1 MAQAQYIRAL
11 HSLLLVKA
19 EQRKREMQT
28 EAAVSCHNTNTK
40 SLTQGQAGATW
51 LASGAM
57 SKSFSI
63 TLLIN
68 HFKWLVSAEVVTCAV

>member
-1 MAQAQYIRAL
+1 MTQASRHKSTTQFTAGKSRTKKNK
-11 HSLLLVKA
+11 HK
-19 EQRKREMQT
+19 QRQLCPAIT
-28 EAAVSCHNTNTK
+28 LTQ

-51 LASGAM
+51 LANGAM

-68 HFKWLVSAEVVTCAV
+68 HFKWQVSAEVVTCTG